1 MEKRISVFR
10 STARILLT
18 ALAAVGFLAVC
29 ALSTTPLLQYNV
41 GQDAAFFRLVGKGMT
56 QGMLPYRDFFDMKG
70 PYLFLMEYLGQ
81 LLFPGRM
88 GAFFLE
94 CVCLFVTIL
103 FSLKCWDLAFTD
115 GKIPIWLSLVFLLPM
130 GYVFSFTMTGG
141 NLTEELSL
149 PFLMPC
155 LYLFLRY
162 LNRSRIPSPENQDH
176 SVWAGFY
183 YGLAFGVMAM
193 IRVTNAALIG
203 AILLTAV
210 CNLLAWKRFGNLFA
224 NGAAFLLG
232 AALGALPAVAWCAAN
247 GILNE
252 MLNQVFLFGF
262 RYSGESGL
270 LDSLLSMGQVRLCL
284 ALLLLPAVP
293 LIVYRQRDWKQWL
306 FFAASAAAVLVA
318 ALMGNGYCHYF
329 VLVLP
334 NLAFGGYVTIC
345 GAKRGLQWRKGKRAL
360 CLVLTGAL
368 SLGLLAVPWRLFRI
382 RALEEV
388 SYAMYC
394 VRYDVEE
401 RQDYDAIQ
409 TLVERIPLDQ
419 RDSVYVYGLVS
430 CSAWYLQADMLPPVK
445 YCDWQSHYIQ
455 LVPEIG
461 KEIHDFLSSP
471 DARWVVTGQG
481 KMEPESIDELLREKY
496 QIREKT
502 DHYCLWEKN

>member
-115 GKIPIWLSLVFLLPM
+115 RKIPIWLSLVFLLPM
-130 GYVFSFTMTGG
+130 GYVLSFTMTGG

-176 SVWAGFY
+176 SAWAGFY

-293 LIVYRQRDWKQWL
+293 LIVYRPRDWKLWL